1 MKTWKHLN
9 IENRKTISS
18 CIAHNYKLINIS
30 KILNYDPRA
39 ISREVK
45 RNRICINFPNEISSD
60 CPKLKRWPYVCTN
73 CKHKYTKCPFNKFKY
88 DAKIAQKKADTN
100 LINSRKGIDISHDEF
115 DKLDSIIKNG
125 VDHNKSLYQIKIEN
139 NDYID
144 KSISTLYRYV
154 NKGYLTTKRID
165 LPRAVKYKKRKHN
178 KKYEYS
184 ENSKIDRTN
193 HTYLDY
199 LSYIH
204 QNPRVNVWQLDFLGA
219 IKTDSKNILS
229 FILPE
234 VHFTLLD
241 IIENPN
247 SNKIVKFF
255 DDLENRIGTNAFIEL
270 VPVILTDRDPC
281 FSDITGICFSKITG
295 EERCKIFFCDPY
307 VSSQKPH
314 VENINGQIRKFF
326 PKGQSVNKCSK
337 NDVKIINQ
345 TLLNTPIRTLD
356 GNTPGDAFK
365 KVYGDDI
372 YYQIL
377 DVVNGEC
384 KMS

>member
-1 MKTWKHLN
+1 MKTWKHLD

-18 CIAHNYKLINIS
+18 CIAHNYKLIDIS

-45 RNRICINFPNEISSD
+45 RNRICINFPDKTSSD
-60 CPKLKRWPYVCTN
+60 CPKLKRWPYVCSN
-73 CKHKYTKCPFNKFKY
+73 CKQKYVKCPFIKFKY
-88 DAKIAQKKADTN
+88 DAKIAQRRADAN
-100 LINSRKGIDISHDEF
+100 LINSRKGIDISDDEF
-115 DKLDSIIKNG
+115 NKLDSIIKNG
-125 VDHNKSLYQIKIEN
+125 IDNNKSIYQIKIEN
-139 NDYID
+139 SDYID
-144 KSISTLYRYV
+144 KSITTLYRYV

-184 ENSKIDRTN
+184 ENNKIDRTY

-199 LSYIH
+199 LSYVH
-204 QNPRVNVWQLDFLGA
+204 QHPRVNVWQLDFLGA

-247 SNKIVKFF
+247 SSKIVKFF
-255 DDLENRIGTNAFIEL
+255 DDLENRIGIEAFTKLI
-270 VPVILTDRDPC
+270 PVILTDRDPC
-281 FSDITGICFSKITG
+281 FSDIVGICFSKITG
-295 EERCKIFFCDPY
+295 EERCKLFFCDPY

-326 PKGQSVNKCSK
+326 PKGQSVDKYTK
-337 NDVKIINQ
+337 NEIKVINQ
-345 TLLNTPIRTLD
+345 TLLNIPIRSLD
-356 GNTPGDAFK
+356 GNTPSDAFK
-365 KVYGDDI
+365 IVYGDDI

-377 DVVNGEC
+377 DVVNDER
-384 KMS
+384 K